1 MPAGFLNKQL
11 FANMSAI
18 TLEGANLLILFLHN
32 FMLWA
37 SIPPPPK
44 INAALKISFTY
55 QPVSG
60 P

>member
-11 FANMSAI
+11 FANMSTI
-18 TLEGANLLILFLHN
+18 TLEGANLLILFLQK

-37 SIPPPPK
+37 STPPCPK
-44 INAALKISFTY
+44 INAALTIRFTY